1 MRRTTAAIAGL
12 LLVFTS
18 ACAGD
23 DPGSPPQGA
32 SKGTGSASTT
42 AGGTEFSVPT
52 QGQTPTTSIP
62 APISI
67 PGRAQGAG
75 AAPPASTT
83 SPPRTTVAI
92 SPAPGSNPS
101 ADPTVGGAELE
112 GRPADDGSKGPPGG
126 FARTLL
132 RPQPASTL
140 VFERAVHEGTDVAAA
155 TLNRNA
161 GVLGDVSGKP
171 VDVRPPIALAG
182 GAQSWTAEQLRA
194 TADRVA
200 KTPQGNG
207 KAVLRLL
214 IVRGSFEGDRGVLG
228 AAIRGDVIVLFRD
241 SISAASSP
249 IVSSR
254 TIEDAVLLHEIGHVL
269 GLVDIA
275 LDTNREDPEHP
286 GHSKSRESVMY
297 WAVESDLIGQ
307 VLGSGPPNT
316 FDAADLADLRAL
328 RGGA

>member
-1 MRRTTAAIAGL
+1 MIAGL

-23 DPGSPPQGA
+23 DPGSPARAGSQ
-32 SKGTGSASTT
+32 GSASSSTM
-42 AGGTEFSVPT
+42 AGDTEASGPT
-52 QGQTPTTSIP
+52 LVPTTSIP
-62 APISI
+62 API
-67 PGRAQGAG
+67 PRATQG

-83 SPPRTTVAI
+83 STPRTTVAV
-92 SPAPGSNPS
+92 SPAPGSTPS
-101 ADPTVGGAELE
+101 ADPAVGAAELDD
-112 GRPADDGSKGPPGG
+112 RPADDGSKGPPGG

-132 RPQPASTL
+132 RPQPASTV
-140 VFERAVHEGTDVAAA
+140 VFERAVHEGADVAAA

-161 GVLGDVSGKP
+161 RVLGDVSGKP
-171 VDVRPPIALAG
+171 VDVRPPTALSG

-214 IVRGSFEGDRGVLG
+214 IVRGTFEGDTGVLG

-241 SISAASSP
+241 AISAASSP

-254 TIEDAVLLHEIGHVL
+254 TIEDAVLLHEIGHLL

-275 LDTNREDPEHP
+275 IDTNREDPEHP

-307 VLGSGPPNT
+307 VLGGAPPNT